1 MPKHSLRNKKDF
13 DQVFKA
19 GQSFYCPILGIKALK
34 NDLKLNRLGIIISLK
49 ISKSAV
55 VRNKIKRQIRV
66 IFKKNIE
73 ESAKSYDFVIIVLD
87 KIINKEYKEIEEN
100 LIKAHKK
107 LILK

>member
-34 NDLKLNRLGIIISLK
+34 NDLEYNRLGIMVSLK
-49 ISKSAV
+49 VSKSAV

-66 IFKKNIE
+66 IFNKNIE
-73 ESAKSYDFVIIVLD
+73 ESIKSYDFVIIVLD
-87 KIINKEYKEIEEN
+87 KIIGKEYKEIEESF
-100 LIKAHKK
+100 IKTYKT
-107 LILK
+107 LRLK

>member
-34 NDLKLNRLGIIISLK
+34 NDLEYNRFGIMVGLK
-49 ISKSAV
+49 VSKSAV

-73 ESAKSYDFVIIVLD
+73 ESAKTYDFVIIVLD
-87 KIINKEYKEIEEN
+87 KIIDKEFKEIEEN
-100 LIKAHKK
+100 FIKTYKM
-107 LILK
+107 LRLK